1 MKKATLFFILL
12 LPLVLSGQT
21 NDQKHKA
28 YFKPGDGLT
37 MVFNEGKYSFSLGGM
52 IQPYLGYY
60 NPEPGAGDLFMNSRR
75 SFFSLM
81 GLAVD
86 EKVSFCI
93 RTDFSQTQPLLDVY
107 LSYEPINGL
116 NFTIGQKQNITNNR
130 ELLLLEDQLAFSE
143 RSLASTQYARS
154 GREFGLFVD
163 YKINLGSL
171 VLHPAIA
178 VTSGDGRNSFGVD
191 SRDSDLGGIKYGGRL
206 DLYPFGTFSA
216 GNEDMV
222 ADLAGESSPKVLIG
236 VAASVNNGASDPL
249 GEGHGGVQFYD
260 DQGDPKF
267 PDYRKLTA
275 DILVKWKGISLL
287 GEIVIN
293 TAASLDGSFI
303 DEFGN
308 NALVPTQISE
318 YLALGQGYHAQLG
331 YCYKGS
337 WGLDLSYA
345 FTEPEFAFNPNSI
358 IGELTAYRVGLSHYF
373 LGQNLKLNLSGT
385 LIQSELPDNEYRG
398 ELMFQLRI

>member
-1 MKKATLFFILL
+1 MKKATLLFILL
-12 LPLVLSGQT
+12 LPLVLSGQN

-52 IQPYLGYY
+52 IQPYAGYY
-60 NPEPGAGDLFMNSRR
+60 GPEPGSGDLFLNSRR
-75 SFFSLM
+75 SFFSLK

-107 LSYEPINGL
+107 LTYQPTDGFSL
-116 NFTIGQKQNITNNR
+116 SIGQKQNMANNR
-130 ELLLLEDQLAFSE
+130 ELLFIEDQLTFSD
-143 RSLASTQYARS
+143 RSLLSTQYARS
-154 GREFGLFVD
+154 GREFGVFAD
-163 YKINLGSL
+163 YKINWGAL

-178 VTSGDGRNSFGVD
+178 ITSGDGRNSFGVD

-206 DLYPFGTFSA
+206 DLYPFGEFSA
-216 GNEDMV
+216 GNEKML

-236 VAASVNNGASDPL
+236 VAASLNKGASDPL

-267 PDYRKLTA
+267 PDYRKLSA
-275 DILVKWKGISLL
+275 DLLVKWKGISLL
-287 GEIVIN
+287 GELVIN
-293 TAASLDGSFI
+293 TAASLEGSFI

-318 YLALGQGYHAQLG
+318 YLALGRGYHAQLG

-358 IGELTAYRVGLSHYF
+358 IGDMAAYRLGLSHY
-373 LGQNLKLNLSGT
+373 LYGQNLKVMASAT
-385 LIQSELPDNEYRG
+385 LIQSEQEDEHRA
-398 ELMFQLRI
+398 ELMVQLRI